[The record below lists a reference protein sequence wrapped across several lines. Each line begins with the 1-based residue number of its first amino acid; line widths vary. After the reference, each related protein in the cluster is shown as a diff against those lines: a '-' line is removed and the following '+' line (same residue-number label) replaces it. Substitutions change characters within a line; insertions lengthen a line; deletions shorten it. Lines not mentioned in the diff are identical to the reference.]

1 MAIQY
6 SVETIRNLQQRF
18 EDCQLKRPMRTAR
31 YEIGDELTYNI
42 QFVEPGAD
50 AQVRLLVERFVGG
63 GFAGQVYR
71 VKIQSIIQDGTNL
84 EKCGSLAVG
93 QCCAVKILIPP
104 SGTGLLFRNA
114 LYAVGFQGPFQLQ
127 VNPTAARAGAI
138 WQKFIRQAAA
148 VRFND
153 EKAVNN
159 VHATFVDSTLG
170 SCGEISDWVE
180 GRTWRLEV
188 DDHLDVLKLWK
199 KGSVSEH
206 NHLGSPEYRA
216 KYDYMHRF
224 VELLHE
230 VGAHEFARQYEWTT
244 CKSQPNALKRLDTN
258 ADPTTGLVAVDF
270 RAGLTLLPFL
280 PMSPGDFKL
289 IGQGLRR
296 GSLVQFDR
304 GSIETL
310 EQFIANNPAIFAS
323 MPHCHALL
331 EELKRCEAIYR
342 DSVPDITHN
351 HIRLLSDGSLW
362 RTIKQSR
369 INGWRV
375 QNLIDEP
382 TEQTLSSNL
391 MPYLVFLMLG
401 LIPLLGRFVRKL
413 WGRPDYRAHYAAAI
427 GDSHYTI
434 QAIRGHI
441 AESMIRWLRAGR
453 VSEEKAELLAAKPLW
468 YFAHLPLSIL
478 PAGLHRLL
486 TDMDVFREK
495 IHFLFVRPFKLYFN
509 AQLRSEW
516 LRDMVAAGQKKHIL
530 SDEDAKIILAQAE
543 EPFIQKYLV
552 SLVVHLMTLPVTH
565 VVAGA
570 IGAWYYFTHPEMPQT
585 ERVAMVGAILFIFQ
599 IIPISP
605 GSFCRGLYT
614 TLLAIKERDIK
625 NYNVALSLSYF
636 KYIGYLAF
644 PIQMTYRYPA
654 MARFMASHWATD
666 AVHIVPVFG
675 EGGALLERCAFNLCY
690 NWPLT
695 IRRRMG
701 CVAEMRKTLSAR
713 MWHIPLVAAVVA
725 VLLIAMHQLYHQ
737 RTGQIPVKENF
748 WFLKALWPFAGAIL
762 CGWMTMI
769 FAGGLRLG
777 RRIIWATLCGVVTGL
792 AYSIGAIVLERTWQ
806 LAEPTALFFPI
817 IWRCFAFAIF
827 ATIAALIREMFVKDP
842 MLTNIE

>member
-1 MAIQY
+1 
-6 SVETIRNLQQRF
+6 
-18 EDCQLKRPMRTAR
+18 MRITR
-31 YEIGDELTYNI
+31 YEVGDELTYNV

-50 AQVRLLVERFVGG
+50 AEIHVRVERFVGG

-71 VKIQSIIQDGTNL
+71 VKVQSIIQDGTNL
-84 EKCGSLAVG
+84 EQCGLLVAG
-93 QCCAVKILIPP
+93 QCYAIKILIPP
-104 SGTGLLFRNA
+104 SGMGLLFRNA

-127 VNPTAARAGAI
+127 VNPAAARAGAL

-148 VRFND
+148 FRFKD

-159 VHATFVDSTLG
+159 VHATFVDSRLG

-188 DDHLDVLKLWK
+188 DDYLDVLKLWE
-199 KGSVSEH
+199 KGRLAEH
-206 NHLGSPEYRA
+206 SHLGSPEYRA

-244 CKSQPNALKRLDTN
+244 CKSQPNALKRLDTS
-258 ADPTTGLVAVDF
+258 ADPTTGLIAVDF

-289 IGQGLRR
+289 IGQGIRR

-310 EQFIANNPAIFAS
+310 EQFIASNPAIFAS
-323 MPHCHALL
+323 MPHCKAML
-331 EELKRCEAIYR
+331 EELKHCETIYR

-382 TEQTLSSNL
+382 TEQALSSS
-391 MPYLVFLMLG
+391 MAQYIVFLLLG
-401 LIPLLGRFVRKL
+401 IIPLLGRFVRKL
-413 WGRPDYRAHYAAAI
+413 WGRPDCRAHYAAFFTDAL
-427 GDSHYTI
+427 YAM

-441 AESMIRWLRAGR
+441 TESLIRWLRAGR
-453 VSEEKAELLAAKPLW
+453 VSAEKAEFLAAKPAW

-486 TDMDVFREK
+486 TDWEVFREK
-495 IHFLFVRPFKLYFN
+495 MHSLFVYPFKLYFN
-509 AQLRSEW
+509 AHLRSEW
-516 LRDMVAAGQKKHIL
+516 LCEMVAAGQGKHIL
-530 SDEDAKIILAQAE
+530 SDDDAKTILLQIN

-552 SLVVHLMTLPVTH
+552 SLVVHLMTVFVSEVTWLA
-565 VVAGA
+565 VT
-570 IGAWYYFTHPEMPQT
+570 IYYLATHPDTPPT
-585 ERVAMVGAILFIFQ
+585 ERAKMVGAILLAFHVL
-599 IIPISP
+599 PISP
-605 GSFCRGLYT
+605 GSIVRGIYT
-614 TLLAIKERDIK
+614 VSLAIRERNFKD
-625 NYNVALSLSYF
+625 YNIALFLSFF
-636 KYIGYLAF
+636 KIVGYLAF
-644 PIQMTYRYPA
+644 PIQMAYRYPA

-675 EGGALLERCAFNLCY
+675 ERGALFERLIFNLCY

-701 CVAEMRKTLSAR
+701 AVAEMRKTLNAR
-713 MWHIPLVAAVVA
+713 IWHLPVAAVLVA
-725 VLLIAMHQLYHQ
+725 GLLIALHQLYYKW
-737 RTGQIPVKENF
+737 TGQIPAHENF
-748 WFLKALWPFAGAIL
+748 WFLETGWPFAGAIL
-762 CGWMTMI
+762 AGWMTTV
-769 FAGGLRLG
+769 FAGGMRLS
-777 RRIIWATLCGVVTGL
+777 RRIILAPLCGILTAIV
-792 AYSIGAIVLERTWQ
+792 YSFGAIALERTWQ
-806 LAEPTALFFPI
+806 LAEPTTLLFPT

-827 ATIAALIREMFVKDP
+827 ATIAALIREMSVKDP
-842 MLTNIE
+842 QLKILSTKS